1 MGSMLFAEIIIPLA
15 LPKTFT
21 YAVPETMQEHAIQGV
36 RVEVS
41 FGKQKRYSG
50 IIKSLSREKPD
61 GFDPKPIEQILDPEP
76 VVYPMQLSLWSWIAQ
91 YYMCTEGE
99 VMAAALPTQLKLS
112 SETILVLNEE
122 YGEDFSDLDDQ
133 EYLVAEG
140 LQVKKEL
147 KMDEVH
153 EILDLV
159 HVYPVVKRL
168 LDKKVCMAWESLK
181 EKYTPKSEN
190 FVYLH
195 PDYFTE
201 EAMAGLLN
209 NWNNK
214 APKQLELL
222 LAFLHLQ
229 KTEGEVKQ
237 PELLKKS
244 GASAAQLT
252 ALVEKR
258 ILTVSKQAVDRIPM
272 QAKQVDINFE
282 LSAAQQTALS
292 QIQASLRHQ
301 EVCLLHGVT
310 SSGKTQIY
318 IKLIEEQVKKGN
330 QVLYLLPEIALTAQI
345 IRRLQKHFGGYIAI
359 YHSRFNP
366 NERVEL
372 WNKVKKGEIRVI
384 LGARSALFMPF
395 AKLSIIIVDE
405 EQDASFKQ
413 QEPAPRY
420 NARDAALYYARLW
433 GAKVVLGSATPSL
446 ETYAQAVSGKY
457 GLVELFERFGGV
469 ELPVIH
475 PADMRTMINNKVVK
489 QMITPELREA
499 IKNSVDNQQQVIL
512 FQNRRGYA
520 PYKICGTCGFIP
532 HCEHCDVTLTYHKLH
547 HRLQCHYCGTSYPV
561 LLSCTACGS
570 TNWIERNFGTEKVE
584 EELIALFPDYKI
596 ARMDI
601 DTVKGKTAH
610 DEMIRNFELR
620 RMDILVGTQMVV
632 KGLDFEHVSLVGI
645 LDADGLLSFT
655 DFRVNERAFQ
665 LMEQVSGRAGRR
677 GKQGKVIIQTSN
689 PSHPIIAR
697 VTGHDFKG
705 FYTEEIE
712 SRKIFHYPPYTRLIQ
727 FFFRHVD
734 KGRALQAA
742 DFFAARMLPVF
753 GDYLIG
759 PAEPV
764 VNRVRNKYIY
774 EIMLKLPRDGSRH
787 ALARNHVQQVMAIMQ
802 NDPTFKA
809 VHIMV
814 NVDPQ

>member
-1 MGSMLFAEIIIPLA
+1 ME
-15 LPKTFT
+15 
-21 YAVPETMQEHAIQGV
+21 
-36 RVEVS
+36 EV
-41 FGKQKRYSG
+41 Y
-50 IIKSLSREKPD
+50 
-61 GFDPKPIEQILDPEP
+61 
-76 VVYPMQLSLWSWIAQ
+76 
-91 YYMCTEGE
+91 
-99 VMAAALPTQLKLS
+99 
-112 SETILVLNEE
+112 
-122 YGEDFSDLDDQ
+122 
-133 EYLVAEG
+133 
-140 LQVKKEL
+140 
-147 KMDEVH
+147 

-168 LDKKVCMAWESLK
+168 LEKKVCLAWESLK

-195 PDYFTE
+195 PSYHNE
-201 EAMAGLLN
+201 EALAALLN
-209 NWNNK
+209 NWNNR

-222 LAFLHLQ
+222 LSFLHLQ
-229 KTEGEVKQ
+229 KTEGEVRQ

-244 GASAAQLT
+244 GATASQLSSLT
-252 ALVEKR
+252 EKG
-258 ILTVSKQAVDRIPM
+258 ILTVVRQAVDRLPM
-272 QAKQVDINFE
+272 QAKEVQIDFE
-282 LSAAQQTALS
+282 LSAAQQTAF
-292 QIQASLRHQ
+292 ISLKTCLD
-301 EVCLLHGVT
+301 EKSVCLLHGVT

-318 IKLIEEQVKKGN
+318 IKLMEEAVLMGN
-330 QVLYLLPEIALTAQI
+330 QVLFLLPEIALTAQI
-345 IRRLQKHFGGYIAI
+345 IRRLQTHFGGYIAI

-372 WNKVKKGEIRVI
+372 WNKVRKGEIRVV
-384 LGARSALFMPF
+384 LGARSALFLPF
-395 AKLSIIIVDE
+395 MRLSLIIVDE

-413 QEPAPRY
+413 QDPAPRY
-420 NARDAALYYARLW
+420 NARDAALYYAKLC

-457 GLVELFERFGGV
+457 GLVELNERFGGV
-469 ELPVIH
+469 ELPVIQT
-475 PADMRTMINNKVVK
+475 ADIRSVVDNKMVK
-489 QMITPELREA
+489 QMITADLKEA
-499 IKNSVDNQQQVIL
+499 ISMAVDSQQQVIL

-547 HRLQCHYCGTSYPV
+547 HRLQCHYCGSSYAV
-561 LLSCTACGS
+561 ALTCSACGS
-570 TNWIERNFGTEKVE
+570 ANWMERNFGTEKVE
-584 EELIALFPDYKI
+584 EELTELFPGYTI
-596 ARMDI
+596 TRMDI

-610 DEMIRNFELR
+610 DEMIRNFEMR
-620 RMDILVGTQMVV
+620 RMDIMVGTQMVV

-697 VTGHDFKG
+697 VASHDYKG
-705 FYTEEIE
+705 FYAEEIE

-734 KGRALQAA
+734 KGKASAAA

-753 GDYLIG
+753 GDYIIG

-764 VNRVRNKYIY
+764 VNRIRNKYIY
-774 EIMLKLPRDGSRH
+774 EIMLKLPRDGSKH
-787 ALARNHVQQVMAIMQ
+787 ALARTHVHQVLVIMQ
-802 NDPTFKA
+802 NDPTFRA
-809 VHIMV
+809 VQVTV

>member
-1 MGSMLFAEIIIPLA
+1 MFAEVIIPLA
-15 LPKTFT
+15 IPKTYT
-21 YAVPETMQEHAIQGV
+21 YEVPENMQQHAIPGI
-36 RVEVS
+36 RVEVV
-41 FGKQKRYSG
+41 FGRQKRYSG
-50 IIKSLSREKPD
+50 IIKSLFTEKPE

-76 VVYPMQLSLWSWIAQ
+76 VVYPLQLSLWSWLAQ
-91 YYMCTEGE
+91 YYMCSEGE

-122 YGEDFSDLDDQ
+122 YGENFSDLDDQ

-147 KMDEVH
+147 KMEEVH

-168 LDKKVCMAWESLK
+168 LEKKVCMAWESLK

-195 PDYFTE
+195 PSYHNE
-201 EAMAGLLN
+201 EALAALLN
-209 NWNNK
+209 NWNNR

-222 LAFLHLQ
+222 LSFLHLQ
-229 KTEGEVKQ
+229 KTEGEVRQ

-244 GASAAQLT
+244 GATASQLSSLT
-252 ALVEKR
+252 EKG
-258 ILTVSKQAVDRIPM
+258 ILSVVRQAVDRLPM
-272 QAKQVDINFE
+272 QAKEVQIDFE
-282 LSAAQQTALS
+282 LSPAQQAAF
-292 QIQASLRHQ
+292 ISLKRCLD
-301 EVCLLHGVT
+301 EKSVGLLHGVT

-318 IKLIEEQVKKGN
+318 IKLMEEAVLKGN
-330 QVLYLLPEIALTAQI
+330 QVLFLLPEIALTAQI
-345 IRRLQKHFGGYIAI
+345 IRRLQTHFGGYIAI

-372 WNKVKKGEIRVI
+372 WNKVRKGEIRVV
-384 LGARSALFMPF
+384 LGARSALFLPF
-395 AKLSIIIVDE
+395 TRLSLIIVDE

-413 QEPAPRY
+413 QDPAPRY
-420 NARDAALYYARLW
+420 NARDAALYYAKIC

-457 GLVELFERFGGV
+457 GLVELNERFGGV
-469 ELPVIH
+469 ELPVIQT
-475 PADMRTMINNKVVK
+475 ADIRSVVDNKMVK
-489 QMITPELREA
+489 QMITADLKEA
-499 IKNSVDNQQQVIL
+499 ISTAVESQQQVIL

-547 HRLQCHYCGTSYPV
+547 HRLQCHYCGSSYTV
-561 LLSCTACGS
+561 ALTCSACGS
-570 TNWIERNFGTEKVE
+570 ANWMERNFGTEKVE
-584 EELIALFPDYKI
+584 EELTELFPGYTI
-596 ARMDI
+596 TRMDI

-610 DEMIRNFELR
+610 DEMIRNFEMR
-620 RMDILVGTQMVV
+620 RMDIMVGTQMVV

-697 VTGHDFKG
+697 VATHDYKG
-705 FYTEEIE
+705 FYAEEIE

-734 KGRALQAA
+734 KAKAAAAA
-742 DFFAARMLPVF
+742 DFFAARMLPIF
-753 GDYLIG
+753 GDYIIG

-764 VNRVRNKYIY
+764 VNRIRNKYIF
-774 EIMLKLPRDGSRH
+774 EIMLKLPRDGSKH
-787 ALARNHVQQVMAIMQ
+787 ALARTHVHQVLVIMQ
-802 NDPTFKA
+802 NDPAFRA
-809 VHIMV
+809 VQVTV

>member
-1 MGSMLFAEIIIPLA
+1 MFAEVIIPLA
-15 LPKTFT
+15 IPKTYT
-21 YAVPETMQEHAIQGV
+21 YEVPENMQAQAMPGI
-36 RVEVS
+36 RVEVG

-50 IIKSLSREKPD
+50 IIKSLFTEKPE

-76 VVYPMQLSLWSWIAQ
+76 VVYPLQLSLWSWMAQ
-91 YYMCTEGE
+91 YYMCSEGE

-147 KMDEVH
+147 KMEEVH

-168 LDKKVCMAWESLK
+168 LEKKVCMAWESLK

-195 PDYFTE
+195 PSYHSE
-201 EAMAGLLN
+201 EALAGLLN
-209 NWNNK
+209 NWNNR

-229 KTEGEVKQ
+229 KTEGEVRQ

-244 GASAAQLT
+244 GASTAQLSSLT
-252 ALVEKR
+252 EKG
-258 ILTVSKQAVDRIPM
+258 ILTVVRQAVDRLPM
-272 QAKQVDINFE
+272 QAKEVNIDFK
-282 LSAAQQTALS
+282 LSDAQQAAFVNLKAGLEEKNVS
-292 QIQASLRHQ
+292 
-301 EVCLLHGVT
+301 LLHGVA
-310 SSGKTQIY
+310 SSGTTQIY
-318 IKLIEEQVKKGN
+318 IRLIEEAVLNGN
-330 QVLYLLPEIALTAQI
+330 QVLFLLPEIALTAQI
-345 IRRLQKHFGGYIAI
+345 IRRLQTHFGGYIAI

-372 WNKVKKGEIRVI
+372 WNKVRKGEIRVI
-384 LGARSALFMPF
+384 LGARSALFLPF
-395 AKLSIIIVDE
+395 ESLSLIIVDE

-413 QEPAPRY
+413 QDPAPRY
-420 NARDAALYYARLW
+420 NARDAALYYAKLC
-433 GAKVVLGSATPSL
+433 GARVVLGSATPSI

-457 GLVELFERFGGV
+457 GLVELNERYGGV
-469 ELPVIH
+469 ELPVIQT
-475 PADMRTMINNKVVK
+475 ADIRSMVDNKMVK
-489 QMITPELREA
+489 QMITADLKEA
-499 IKNSVDNQQQVIL
+499 INTAIGNQQQVIL

-547 HRLQCHYCGTSYPV
+547 HRLQCHYCGSSYAVV
-561 LLSCTACGS
+561 LTCAACGS
-570 TNWIERNFGTEKVE
+570 ANWMERNFGTEKVE
-584 EELIALFPDYKI
+584 EELTELFPDYTI
-596 ARMDI
+596 TRMDI

-620 RMDILVGTQMVV
+620 RMDIMVGTQMVV

-677 GKQGKVIIQTSN
+677 GQQGKVIIQTSN

-697 VTGHDFKG
+697 VVSHDYKG
-705 FYTEEIE
+705 FYAEEIE

-727 FFFRHVD
+727 FFFKHVD
-734 KGRALQAA
+734 KGKASAAA

-753 GDYLIG
+753 GDYIIG

-764 VNRVRNKYIY
+764 VNRIRNRYIY
-774 EIMLKLPRDGSRH
+774 EIMLKLPRDGSKH
-787 ALARNHVQQVMAIMQ
+787 ALARSHVHQVLVIMQ
-802 NDPTFKA
+802 NDPAFRPVQVT
-809 VHIMV
+809 V

>member
-1 MGSMLFAEIIIPLA
+1 
-15 LPKTFT
+15 
-21 YAVPETMQEHAIQGV
+21 
-36 RVEVS
+36 
-41 FGKQKRYSG
+41 
-50 IIKSLSREKPD
+50 
-61 GFDPKPIEQILDPEP
+61 
-76 VVYPMQLSLWSWIAQ
+76 
-91 YYMCTEGE
+91 
-99 VMAAALPTQLKLS
+99 
-112 SETILVLNEE
+112 
-122 YGEDFSDLDDQ
+122 
-133 EYLVAEG
+133 
-140 LQVKKEL
+140 
-147 KMDEVH
+147 MDEVH

-252 ALVEKR
+252 GLVEKR
-258 ILTVSKQAVDRIPM
+258 ILTVSRQAVDRIPM
-272 QAKQVDINFE
+272 QAKQVNINFD

-292 QIQASLRHQ
+292 QIQASLGHQ

-318 IKLIEEQVKKGN
+318 IKLIEEQVKNGN

-395 AKLSIIIVDE
+395 AKLSMIIVDE

-457 GLVELFERFGGV
+457 GLVELFERYGGV

-489 QMITPELREA
+489 QMITPELKEA

>member
-1 MGSMLFAEIIIPLA
+1 MLFAEVIIPLA

-21 YAVPETMQEHAIQGV
+21 YEVPELIREQALPGI

-50 IIKSLSREKPD
+50 IIKSLFTEKPE

-76 VVYPMQLSLWSWIAQ
+76 VVYPLQLSFWSWLAQ
-91 YYMCTEGE
+91 YYMCSEGE

-147 KMDEVH
+147 KIEEVH

-168 LDKKVCMAWESLK
+168 LEKKVCMAWESLK

-195 PDYFTE
+195 PFYHNE
-201 EAMAGLLN
+201 EVLAGLLN
-209 NWNNK
+209 NWNNR

-229 KTEGEVKQ
+229 KTEGEVRQ

-244 GASAAQLT
+244 GATASQLSSL
-252 ALVEKR
+252 AEKG
-258 ILTVSKQAVDRIPM
+258 ILTVVRQAVDRLPM
-272 QAKQVDINFE
+272 QAKEVQIDFE
-282 LSAAQQTALS
+282 LSPAQQTAL
-292 QIQASLRHQ
+292 ISLKTCLD
-301 EVCLLHGVT
+301 EKSVCLLHGVT

-318 IKLIEEQVKKGN
+318 IKLIEESVLKGN
-330 QVLYLLPEIALTAQI
+330 QVLFLLPEIALTAQI
-345 IRRLQKHFGGYIAI
+345 IRRLQTHFGGYIAI

-372 WNKVKKGEIRVI
+372 WNKVRKGEIRVI
-384 LGARSALFMPF
+384 LGARSALFLPF
-395 AKLSIIIVDE
+395 ACLSLIIVDE

-413 QEPAPRY
+413 QDPAPRY
-420 NARDAALYYARLW
+420 NARDAALYYSKLC

-446 ETYAQAVSGKY
+446 ESYAQAVSGKY
-457 GLVELFERFGGV
+457 GLVELNERFGGV
-469 ELPVIH
+469 ELPVIQT
-475 PADMRTMINNKVVK
+475 ADIRSVVDNKMVK
-489 QMITPELREA
+489 QMITADLKEA
-499 IKNSVDNQQQVIL
+499 ISAAVDNQQQVIL

-532 HCEHCDVTLTYHKLH
+532 HCEHCDVTLTYHKIH
-547 HRLQCHYCGTSYPV
+547 HRLQCHYCGSSYAV
-561 LLSCTACGS
+561 ALTCSACGS
-570 TNWIERNFGTEKVE
+570 ANWIERNFGTEKVE
-584 EELIALFPDYKI
+584 EELTELFPGYTI
-596 ARMDI
+596 TRMDI

-610 DEMIRNFELR
+610 DEMIRNFEMR
-620 RMDILVGTQMVV
+620 RMDIMVGTQMVV

-645 LDADGLLSFT
+645 LDAEGLLSFT

-697 VTGHDFKG
+697 VATHDYKG
-705 FYTEEIE
+705 FYSEEIE

-734 KGRALQAA
+734 KAKASAAA
-742 DFFAARMLPVF
+742 DFFAARMLPLF
-753 GDYLIG
+753 GDYMIG

-764 VNRVRNKYIY
+764 VNRIRNKYIF
-774 EIMLKLPRDGSRH
+774 EIMLKLPRDGSKH
-787 ALARNHVQQVMAIMQ
+787 ALARTHVHQVLVIMQ
-802 NDPTFKA
+802 NDPAFRA
-809 VHIMV
+809 VQVTV